1 MSASEIPKMGGEFLL
16 CYYSNNLQS
25 IVGISEPFQVI
36 HLEALINVDAIFFF
50 LNIYLFSSASE
61 HSCVNSG
68 KVAAEG
74 ILKRICP
81 S

>member
-36 HLEALINVDAIFFF
+36 HLEALINVDVIFF
-50 LNIYLFSSASE
+50 LNIYF
-61 HSCVNSG
+61 VF
-68 KVAAEG
+68 
-74 ILKRICP
+74 ICI
-81 S
+81 

>member
-36 HLEALINVDAIFFF
+36 HLEALINVDVIFFKIF
-50 LNIYLFSSASE
+50 ILFSYASE

-81 S
+81 G

>member
-36 HLEALINVDAIFFF
+36 HLEALINVDVIFFKYLF
-50 LNIYLFSSASE
+50 CFHLHLNIAVL
-61 HSCVNSG
+61 
-68 KVAAEG
+68 
-74 ILKRICP
+74 ILRKWQQKEF
-81 S
+81 

>member
-50 LNIYLFSSASE
+50 KYLFCFHLHLNIAVL
-61 HSCVNSG
+61 
-68 KVAAEG
+68 
-74 ILKRICP
+74 ILGRWQQKEF
-81 S
+81 

>member
-36 HLEALINVDAIFFF
+36 HLEALINVDVIFLKIFILF
-50 LNIYLFSSASE
+50 LYASE
-61 HSCVNSG
+61 HSCVNSE

-81 S
+81 G

>member
-36 HLEALINVDAIFFF
+36 HLEALINVDVIFFSIF
-50 LNIYLFSSASE
+50 ILFSSASE
-61 HSCVNSG
+61 HSCVNCG

-81 S
+81 G